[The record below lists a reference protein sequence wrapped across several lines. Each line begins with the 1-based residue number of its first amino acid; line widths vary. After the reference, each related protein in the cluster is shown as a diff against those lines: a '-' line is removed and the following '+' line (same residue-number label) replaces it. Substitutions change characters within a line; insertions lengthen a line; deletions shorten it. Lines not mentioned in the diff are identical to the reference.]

1 LLSDIAEQTGGRQ
14 FPVENIN
21 ELPDIAEKIGIE
33 LRNQY
38 VIGYVPQNEQ
48 RDGKW
53 RRVKVEVKKIRGMP
67 KLRPYFRDG
76 YYGPSR

>member
-1 LLSDIAEQTGGRQ
+1 M
-14 FPVENIN
+14 N